1 MTSTNGTFK
10 GEGEDMIAA
19 LIAASSAKPSVAVVK
34 ALPGERELV
43 PFDFAVGGSATPSDD
58 ADATSVAKIALPT
71 PKTANAKVPSPKT
84 SAKTKGKKALPT
96 PRGSSSDLA
105 NADPRVR
112 ANKVCEPQ
120 KPKLT
125 PEQQAAVLAASANVR
140 PKSKSDP
147 QTKVATVNERWANSS
162 FQNAPAPDQ
171 LPMPGFL
178 KDLPSAPTPEPRR
191 AMEAPATGVAPVPS
205 MMRQPASAEGL
216 KNLLGVQG
224 SRPPVVASP
233 ARTPSGH
240 ELFNNMMSSAGRA
253 AGGAPSP
260 PPHPQ
265 YAVPMP
271 PPPLYAPHPPPTPP
285 VQHKLNALFGFPA
298 QPFPQPPMYPTTP
311 EGDFQKLMAKLNAGR
326 A

>member
-1 MTSTNGTFK
+1 
-10 GEGEDMIAA
+10 
-19 LIAASSAKPSVAVVK
+19 
-34 ALPGERELV
+34 
-43 PFDFAVGGSATPSDD
+43 
-58 ADATSVAKIALPT
+58 
-71 PKTANAKVPSPKT
+71 
-84 SAKTKGKKALPT
+84 
-96 PRGSSSDLA
+96 
-105 NADPRVR
+105 
-112 ANKVCEPQ
+112 VCEPQ

-147 QTKVATVNERWANSS
+147 PSKVATVNERWANSS

-191 AMEAPATGVAPVPS
+191 AVNAPATGAAPVPS

-224 SRPPVVASP
+224 ARPPVVASP

-240 ELFNNMMSSAGRA
+240 ELFNNMMSSAG
-253 AGGAPSP
+253 GGAPSP
-260 PPHPQ
+260 PPYPQ
-265 YAVPMP
+265 YAASMP
-271 PPPLYAPHPPPTPP
+271 PQPLYAPHPPPTPP

>member
-1 MTSTNGTFK
+1 
-10 GEGEDMIAA
+10 
-19 LIAASSAKPSVAVVK
+19 
-34 ALPGERELV
+34 
-43 PFDFAVGGSATPSDD
+43 
-58 ADATSVAKIALPT
+58 
-71 PKTANAKVPSPKT
+71 
-84 SAKTKGKKALPT
+84 
-96 PRGSSSDLA
+96 
-105 NADPRVR
+105 
-112 ANKVCEPQ
+112 
-120 KPKLT
+120 
-125 PEQQAAVLAASANVR
+125 
-140 PKSKSDP
+140 
-147 QTKVATVNERWANSS
+147 VATVNERWANSS

-178 KDLPSAPTPEPRR
+178 KDLPSAPTPEPRH
-191 AMEAPATGVAPVPS
+191 AVDAPATGIAPALS
-205 MMRQPASAEGL
+205 IMRQPASAEGL

-224 SRPPVVASP
+224 ARPPVVASP

-240 ELFNNMMSSAGRA
+240 ELFNNMMSSAG
-253 AGGAPSP
+253 GGAPSP
-260 PPHPQ
+260 PPYPQ

>member
-10 GEGEDMIAA
+10 GDGEDMIAA
-19 LIAASSAKPSVAVVK
+19 LIAASSAKPAVEVVS

-43 PFDFAVGGSATPSDD
+43 PFDFESGGSAEPS
-58 ADATSVAKIALPT
+58 AGDATSVAKVALPT
-71 PKTANAKVPSPKT
+71 PNTTAKVPSPKQ
-84 SAKTKGKKALPT
+84 SAKAKAKKSLPT
-96 PRGSSSDLA
+96 PRGSSSDLP
-105 NADPRVR
+105 NVDPRVR

-125 PEQQAAVLAASANVR
+125 PEQQAAVLAASANAPKNASR
-140 PKSKSDP
+140 DKSKVT
-147 QTKVATVNERWANSS
+147 TKVATVNERWANSS

-178 KDLPSAPTPEPRR
+178 KDLPSQEPKR
-191 AMEAPATGVAPVPS
+191 AAAAPAAAVSPPPM

-216 KNLLGVQG
+216 KNLLGVAGAAQ
-224 SRPPVVASP
+224 PPAAPAPAP

-240 ELFNNMMSSAGRA
+240 ALFNNMMSSAI
-253 AGGAPSP
+253 GGAPSP
-260 PPHPQ
+260 PPQSQ
-265 YAVPMP
+265 YAAPMP
-271 PPPLYAPHPPPTPP
+271 PASHYAHPPPTPP
-285 VQHKLNALFGFPA
+285 VQNKLNALFGFPA
-298 QPFPQPPMYPTTP
+298 QPFPVPPMYPTTP